1 MYQST
6 VSVQGQTTIPVQ
18 IRDELGLTSGAQMVW
33 DSVQDKLGIKYIRIT
48 PVSTMTLKSLRGIGR
63 EMYKKYGGGRK
74 HLAKERAAWDK
85 NLSRHQSV
93 YCLFEG
99 ESGISQKV
107 EDLLV
112 TSKDNRLRI
121 ISSPLTITELLI
133 IPLKD
138 ENLHLIEVYK
148 SLKSHINNI
157 DFIDFSFDISIT
169 AANLRSKYNLSIQ
182 IVFIWQLQ

>member
-1 MYQST
+1 M
-6 VSVQGQTTIPVQ
+6 GQKIYLDTN
-18 IRDELGLTSGAQMVW
+18 L
-33 DSVQDKLGIKYIRIT
+33 YI
-48 PVSTMTLKSLRGIGR
+48 
-63 EMYKKYGGGRK
+63 
-74 HLAKERAAWDK
+74 AF
-85 NLSRHQSV
+85 
-93 YCLFEG
+93 FEG

-169 AANLRSKYNLSIQ
+169 AANLRSKYNLSIPDC
-182 IVFIWQLQ
+182 IHLATAIAEKVDVFYTADKEIKKVKEIKVELI